1 MSKVILNVE
10 NLSKKY
16 DNNKERL
23 ILKDFNL
30 SIEKNDFLCIL
41 GASGCGKTTLLRC
54 IAGFEKFEGKV
65 LVEDK
70 PVFKPGIDRTMVFQ
84 NFEQLLPWR
93 TIEKNIILGLQNIG
107 IKNKTELKDIA
118 YTYLDKVGLAKFK
131 DYYPYQLSGGMKQR
145 VAIARALAIKPK
157 IILMDEPFAS
167 LDAMT
172 RTSLQ
177 QELLKI
183 RQEVD
188 MTVLFVT
195 HNIQEALVLGT
206 RNIVL
211 GQLGEI
217 RLDLINNLERPVS
230 PTTKGY
236 GEMWDKL
243 YKSLH
248 KEEIIS

>member
-1 MSKVILNVE
+1 MIKPILKVE

-16 DNNKERL
+16 DNNKESL

-30 SIEKNDFLCIL
+30 SIQQNDFLCIL

-54 IAGFEKFEGKV
+54 IAGFEDFEGNIF
-65 LVEDK
+65 VEDK
-70 PVFKPGIDRTMVFQ
+70 KVSKPGIDRTMVFQ

-107 IKNKTELKDIA
+107 IKNKQELKDIA
-118 YTYLDKVGLAKFK
+118 YSYLDKVGLAKYK
-131 DYYPYQLSGGMKQR
+131 DYYPHQLSGGMKQR

-177 QELLKI
+177 EELLKI
-183 RQEVD
+183 REKED
-188 MTVLFVT
+188 MTVIFVT

-217 RLDLINNLERPVS
+217 RLDLLNTLKKPVT
-230 PTTKGY
+230 PATQGY
-236 GEMWDKL
+236 GEIWEKL
-243 YKSLH
+243 YNSLH
-248 KEEIIS
+248 RDEV